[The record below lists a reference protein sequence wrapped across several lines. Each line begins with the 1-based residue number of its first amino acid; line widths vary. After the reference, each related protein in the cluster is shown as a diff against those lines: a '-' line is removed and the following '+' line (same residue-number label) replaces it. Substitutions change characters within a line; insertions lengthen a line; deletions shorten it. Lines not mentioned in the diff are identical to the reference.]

1 MNGCSFQQVLRQN
14 QLVFVITLEKDLSQS
29 FHFKANRKNIGSSL
43 KTATR
48 NFQNSP
54 PFERPVCF
62 YVTISENFEHFKYF
76 ETDFLEKKNA
86 FQNSGSTVFID
97 ERTKIENASF
107 PNKTA
112 ISKASVKTNRTV
124 TAKWPYNKE
133 RSLASHYFIFLKKF
147 FQFKNLS

>member
-1 MNGCSFQQVLRQN
+1 M
-14 QLVFVITLEKDLSQS
+14 
-29 FHFKANRKNIGSSL
+29 
-43 KTATR
+43 
-48 NFQNSP
+48 
-54 PFERPVCF
+54 
-62 YVTISENFEHFKYF
+62 TISENFEHFKYF

-133 RSLASHYFIFLKKF
+133 PSLASHYFIFLKKF